1 MQQRRKNLQRRT
13 ERAIEEKAGLLQNL
27 ERPEELKLSPLR
39 HYAERLIEARDL
51 TLSYDGRAV
60 CTVPRF
66 ELCQGQRIRL
76 SGRNGCGKSS
86 LLKLLTGA
94 PIDHTG
100 EIRTAPGLI
109 FSVVPQDT
117 SFLSGS
123 LDAFIERAGVDGTQM
138 RTILRKLD
146 FDRALFDRDMGTYS
160 AGQKKKVLLARSLS
174 QQAHVYVW
182 DEPLNYVDLFSR
194 EQLERLILEFAPTM
208 LLVEHDAAFAD
219 AVATDTLVLG

>member
-1 MQQRRKNLQRRT
+1 M
-13 ERAIEEKAGLLQNL
+13 
-27 ERPEELKLSPLR
+27 
-39 HYAERLIEARDL
+39 
-51 TLSYDGRAV
+51 
-60 CTVPRF
+60 
-66 ELCQGQRIRL
+66 
-76 SGRNGCGKSS
+76 
-86 LLKLLTGA
+86 
-94 PIDHTG
+94 
-100 EIRTAPGLI
+100 
-109 FSVVPQDT
+109 VPQDT

-174 QQAHVYVW
+174 ERAHVYVW

-194 EQLERLILEFAPTM
+194 EQLERLILDFAPTM